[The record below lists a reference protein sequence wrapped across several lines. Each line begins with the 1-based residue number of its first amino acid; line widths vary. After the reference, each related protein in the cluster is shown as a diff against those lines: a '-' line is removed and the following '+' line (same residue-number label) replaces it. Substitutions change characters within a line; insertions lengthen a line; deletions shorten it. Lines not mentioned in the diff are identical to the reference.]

1 VTAWKRAWASIN
13 IKSSPNAGV
22 MLLVRLAGVVR
33 CIATSVCLSV
43 CLSVSV
49 RSRISETM
57 HALKLS
63 PDFQRTLPTV
73 VVRSCCGGVVIR
85 CVFPVTDRLTVCH

>member
-1 VTAWKRAWASIN
+1 MYRDQ
-13 IKSSPNAGV
+13 
-22 MLLVRLAGVVR
+22 
-33 CIATSVCLSV
+33 CLSV

-63 PDFQRTLPTV
+63 PDFQRTLPMV